1 MNDPICVFRTL
12 TYICDGAFLPVA
24 VSCFTFFLFS
34 HEVLVQKL
42 NDYGVREMSKTSGL
56 KLLLQTCINRKI

>member
-1 MNDPICVFRTL
+1 M
-12 TYICDGAFLPVA
+12 A
-24 VSCFTFFLFS
+24 VSCFTHFRFP

-42 NDYGVREMSKTSGL
+42 NHYGVREMSKTTGL